1 MAHNSSQN
9 NNHQNRTQRLSAYW
23 AVHYGCNRDSF
34 YINICSLPSPASRE
48 TPPTLNM
55 KLISCL
61 LALTGLTAVS
71 ATVAIVVPTITV
83 STSLGTTLAALGL
96 IKLKT
101 AALLALSRNRRST
114 NEKVKPTSL
123 HFPFYICYQEKTF
136 EDVSKLEDQQ
146 CVRRFLCA
154 VASGEL
160 SAPEYLNTVE
170 SLKAENLNLLIGSA
184 ELPYSEAVKYGSKVK
199 SLKQCEAKYLCQQT
213 SQQILLAA
221 GLQGA

>member
-1 MAHNSSQN
+1 M
-9 NNHQNRTQRLSAYW
+9 
-23 AVHYGCNRDSF
+23 G
-34 YINICSLPSPASRE
+34 SRE

-101 AALLALSRNRRST
+101 AALLALTRSKRST
-114 NEKVKPTSL
+114 NKEE
-123 HFPFYICYQEKTF
+123 IYQ
-136 EDVSKLEDQQ
+136 DVSKLEGQQ
-146 CVRRFLCA
+146 CVRRFLCG

-160 SAPEYLNTVE
+160 SAPEYLSAVE

-184 ELPYSEAVKYGSKVK
+184 ELPYSEAVKYGAKVK
-199 SLKQCEAKYLCQQT
+199 SMKQCEAKYVCAQ
-213 SQQILLAA
+213 SGQQILLAA

>member
-1 MAHNSSQN
+1 
-9 NNHQNRTQRLSAYW
+9 
-23 AVHYGCNRDSF
+23 
-34 YINICSLPSPASRE
+34 
-48 TPPTLNM
+48 M

-83 STSLGTTLAALGL
+83 STTLAALGL

-114 NEKVKPTSL
+114 NEK
-123 HFPFYICYQEKTF
+123 EKTF

>member
-1 MAHNSSQN
+1 M
-9 NNHQNRTQRLSAYW
+9 
-23 AVHYGCNRDSF
+23 G
-34 YINICSLPSPASRE
+34 SRK

-61 LALTGLTAVS
+61 LALTGLATVS
-71 ATVAIVVPTITV
+71 ATVVIVVPTITV

-114 NEKVKPTSL
+114 NEK
-123 HFPFYICYQEKTF
+123 EKTF

-160 SAPEYLNTVE
+160 TAPEYLNTVE
-170 SLKAENLNLLIGSA
+170 TLKAENLNLLIGTA
-184 ELPYSEAVKYGSKVK
+184 ELPYAEAVKYGAKVK
-199 SLKQCEAKYLCQQT
+199 SLKQCESKYVCAQT
-213 SQQILLAA
+213 GQQILLAS